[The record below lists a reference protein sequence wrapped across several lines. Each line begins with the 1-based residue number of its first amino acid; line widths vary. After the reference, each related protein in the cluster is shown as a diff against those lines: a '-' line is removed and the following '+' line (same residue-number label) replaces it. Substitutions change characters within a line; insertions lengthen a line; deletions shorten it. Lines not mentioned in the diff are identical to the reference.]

1 MSHQHE
7 LRKKILEEGYIQGIR
22 NKDSTIYSRMKVN
35 STTIDYIISKLKE
48 EKYFTKKR
56 IEINLAR
63 LGIPEFAWV
72 FISINWENFD
82 EEQFYKKAFS
92 LSHVHTIAEITGR
105 FDYAIK
111 IFGPSIQK
119 ISSFI
124 LGFERLFGS
133 QIIDLEIHYSSHEYK
148 RHYSKITKLVPT
160 KIKKIDC
167 LLIEEKNIN
176 PDISLLEIAKKAGAH
191 RNTISN
197 RWNHL
202 WKEGVIVKECLSLT
216 EKGYD
221 ELKKGLKV
229 LIIINPTPGRQKE
242 VMLSLINNDQI
253 SDLFST
259 VNDNLIAII
268 RTENSRTLSEV
279 YKKMVKNKHIKRTT
293 TIIFMNKKTRVGLT
307 KQELKDLS
315 PNCRESI

>member
-1 MSHQHE
+1 MTHNHD
-7 LRKKILEEGYIQGIR
+7 LRKKILEEGYIYGIK
-22 NKDSTIYSRMKVN
+22 NKESTIYSRIKATP
-35 STTIDYIISKLKE
+35 STIDYLINKLKE
-48 EKYFTKKR
+48 ENYFSKKR
-56 IEINLAR
+56 LEINLAR

-82 EEQFYKKAFS
+82 EDAFYKKAFS
-92 LSHVHTIAEITGR
+92 LNHVHTIAEITGS

-111 IFGPSIQK
+111 IFGLSIQK

-124 LGFERLFGS
+124 LGFERLFGN

-148 RHYSKITKLVPT
+148 RHYSKITKLIPT

-167 LLIEEKNIN
+167 NLIEEKHVN
-176 PDISLLEIAKKAGAH
+176 PDISLLEISKKTGVH
-191 RNTISN
+191 RNTIST
-197 RWNHL
+197 RWNYL
-202 WKEGVIVKECLSLT
+202 WKEEVIMKECLSLT
-216 EKGYD
+216 EKGYN
-221 ELKKGLKV
+221 LINKGLKV
-229 LIIINPTPGRQKE
+229 LIIINPVPGKQKE
-242 VMLSLINNDQI
+242 VILSLVKNEDI

-293 TIIFMNKKTRVGLT
+293 TIIFMNKKTRAGLT
-307 KQELKDLS
+307 KQELRDLS